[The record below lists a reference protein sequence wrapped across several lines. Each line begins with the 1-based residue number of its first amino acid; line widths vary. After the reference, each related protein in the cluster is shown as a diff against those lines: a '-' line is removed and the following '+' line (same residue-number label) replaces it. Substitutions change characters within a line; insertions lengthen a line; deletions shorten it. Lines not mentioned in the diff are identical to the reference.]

1 MKILPQLRV
10 STGRAAVCV
19 AVAALIAPLS
29 ALSQD
34 RAPILIVSHRADGTP
49 KGSFINLGP
58 HIEPAM
64 REAGKLDPLVFRA
77 DLPALRALVDAKT
90 LSESDLKL
98 PLSRTAAHKIAQAL
112 GARYIVTVSASA
124 TKEGISANAET
135 EANLTLDQWTTLSN
149 DRMVPGKMKGRQLSL
164 LESVHALVS
173 GLVEKVQ
180 GAIAR
185 GPMPLGSRPGVP
197 RVSDDVTLKER
208 ATAKPTGSGQGHG
221 TTGTTSST
229 GGPSRAANEGAT
241 STVPVRGTPNP
252 VVTAAPP
259 KPANGPSTYELL
271 IDKARRNG
279 DTANLLIGLRRA
291 VTEKPHDIR
300 LRRDLIKAYAD
311 RGWSDLAREEA
322 SRAVS
327 LAPTDP
333 GIHRLLGDALM
344 STGEADAAL
353 KEFKA
358 AVQLA
363 PKDSASYVSL
373 GDAYAS
379 LGKPDESLRAYEDAA
394 KADPKSAA
402 PARRLARLYGLNGR
416 YADCI
421 AAINTAKSLTP
432 TDDLSSFR
440 EDQAALLT
448 GIESILNEVLARLAA
463 AKRSFVSGT
472 KNRETTHN
480 DVTALRKK
488 AEEIAGFLD
497 QLPDVGFNRVQALYE
512 QGATLIGQTAEKYLD
527 YLETENTS
535 EDEEASLMRV
545 EAAKQIGDAA
555 RAMKALV
562 VAKK

>member
-1 MKILPQLRV
+1 
-10 STGRAAVCV
+10 
-19 AVAALIAPLS
+19 
-29 ALSQD
+29 
-34 RAPILIVSHRADGTP
+34 
-49 KGSFINLGP
+49 
-58 HIEPAM
+58 
-64 REAGKLDPLVFRA
+64 
-77 DLPALRALVDAKT
+77 
-90 LSESDLKL
+90 
-98 PLSRTAAHKIAQAL
+98 
-112 GARYIVTVSASA
+112 
-124 TKEGISANAET
+124 
-135 EANLTLDQWTTLSN
+135 
-149 DRMVPGKMKGRQLSL
+149 
-164 LESVHALVS
+164 
-173 GLVEKVQ
+173 
-180 GAIAR
+180 
-185 GPMPLGSRPGVP
+185 
-197 RVSDDVTLKER
+197 
-208 ATAKPTGSGQGHG
+208 
-221 TTGTTSST
+221 
-229 GGPSRAANEGAT
+229 
-241 STVPVRGTPNP
+241 

-333 GIHRLLGDALM
+333 GIHRLLGDALL